1 MGNVINLAAYVERRR
16 VHIEP
21 PASWRVRILPP
32 LVPYFLWQLY
42 PHIGEKAVAASMGW
56 GWYVV
61 TFEDSSTQ
69 VYHWLQLEFLT

>member
-1 MGNVINLAAYVERRR
+1 MGNVIDLAAYVERRR

-32 LVPYFLWQLY
+32 LVPSLFGDD
-42 PHIGEKAVAASMGW
+42 HIGKKGTAVSMGW

-61 TFEDSSTQ
+61 TFEDSITQ
-69 VYHWLQLEFLT
+69 IYHWLQLEFLT